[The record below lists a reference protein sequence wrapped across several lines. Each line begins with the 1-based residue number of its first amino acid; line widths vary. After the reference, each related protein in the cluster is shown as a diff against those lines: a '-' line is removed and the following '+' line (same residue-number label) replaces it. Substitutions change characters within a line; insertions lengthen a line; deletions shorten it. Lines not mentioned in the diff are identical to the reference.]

1 MCVTNIVGCEG
12 NTAASCAG
20 QNTIP
25 GEIFQCTH
33 MQPSSLLQM
42 VNTVVLTAEL
52 IYLQQRMLE
61 MNRRMITFIVKV
73 QPNLSVARK
82 SLGKGT
88 IVAYQIVTILL
99 ATGKSRK
106 N

>member
-20 QNTIP
+20 QDTIP

-42 VNTVVLTAEL
+42 VNTVVLTAVQ
-52 IYLQQRMLE
+52 QQRMAGIGSLV
-61 MNRRMITFIVKV
+61 RTTLCYISTFYSYCIN
-73 QPNLSVARK
+73 NL
-82 SLGKGT
+82 
-88 IVAYQIVTILL
+88 
-99 ATGKSRK
+99 
-106 N
+106 